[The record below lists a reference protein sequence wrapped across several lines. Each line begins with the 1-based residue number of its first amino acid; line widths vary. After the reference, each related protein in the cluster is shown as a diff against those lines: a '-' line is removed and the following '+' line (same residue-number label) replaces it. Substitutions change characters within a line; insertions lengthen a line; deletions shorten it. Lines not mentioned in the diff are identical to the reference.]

1 MSESWSHPPSPIP
14 RMVSVSIAYLC
25 QDMYPTYPG
34 LLVWGDGEVR
44 AVGHELRGD
53 DGREGAAHPIA
64 DLQTVHRGDGCSHT
78 VRLVTSFYTC
88 TLSMLQNFVDF

>member
-1 MSESWSHPPSPIP
+1 
-14 RMVSVSIAYLC
+14 MVSVSIAFLC
-25 QDMYPTYPG
+25 CDMYPTYPG

>member
-1 MSESWSHPPSPIP
+1 
-14 RMVSVSIAYLC
+14 
-25 QDMYPTYPG
+25 MYPTYPG

-78 VRLVTSFYTC
+78 VRLVTCCQHPPTHVHFQC
-88 TLSMLQNFVDF
+88 CKTLSISNLTAFLAVVSTGRTF